1 MSSDNPQNAYS
12 GTPQPL
18 SPNDEKLYATLTHVG
33 GIFFSVI
40 PALIVFLV
48 FKDRGPF
55 IRAHS
60 LTALNFQLT
69 MLIAAAIG
77 SMLTIVGIGFL
88 VLGAVSIAI
97 LVFSIIAAVAA
108 NNGQFYSYP
117 LTIPFVK

>member
-1 MSSDNPQNAYS
+1 MSSDTPQNAYS
-12 GTPQPL
+12 GAPQPL
-18 SPNDEKLYATLTHVG
+18 SPNDEKLYATLTHIG

-60 LTALNFQLT
+60 VTALNFQLT
-69 MLIAAAIG
+69 MLIAAAVG
-77 SMLTIVGIGFL
+77 SVLIFVLVGFL
-88 VLGAVSIAI
+88 VLGAVSIAV
-97 LVFSIIAAVAA
+97 LVFSIIAAVAS
-108 NNGQFYSYP
+108 NNGQYYSYP

>member
-1 MSSDNPQNAYS
+1 MSSDNFQNPYS
-12 GTPQPL
+12 GSPQPL
-18 SPNDEKLYATLTHVG
+18 SPNDEKLYATLTHIG

-60 LTALNFQLT
+60 VTALNFQLT

-77 SMLTIVGIGFL
+77 SVLTIILVGFL
-88 VLGAVSIAI
+88 ILGAVSIAI

-108 NNGQFYSYP
+108 NNGQYYTYP

>member
-1 MSSDNPQNAYS
+1 MSSDNPHNAYS
-12 GTPQPL
+12 SAPQPL
-18 SPNDEKLYATLTHVG
+18 SPSDEKLYATLTHIG

-60 LTALNFQLT
+60 VTALNFQLT

-77 SMLTIVGIGFL
+77 SVLTLVLVGFL
-88 VLGAVSIAI
+88 VLAAVSIAV

-108 NNGQFYSYP
+108 NNGQYYTYP
-117 LTIPFVK
+117 LTIAFVK

>member
-1 MSSDNPQNAYS
+1 M
-12 GTPQPL
+12 L
-18 SPNDEKLYATLTHVG
+18 
-33 GIFFSVI
+33 

-60 LTALNFQLT
+60 VTALNFQLT
-69 MLIAAAIG
+69 MLIAAAVG
-77 SMLTIVGIGFL
+77 SVLVFVLIGFL

-108 NNGQFYSYP
+108 NNGQYYRYP

>member
-1 MSSDNPQNAYS
+1 MSSDNSHNAYS
-12 GTPQPL
+12 GAPQPL
-18 SPNDEKLYATLTHVG
+18 SPNDEKLYATLTHIG
-33 GIFFSVI
+33 GIFFSVL

-55 IRAHS
+55 IRAHRV
-60 LTALNFQLT
+60 TALNFQLT
-69 MLIAAAIG
+69 MLIAAAVG
-77 SMLTIVGIGFL
+77 SVLVFVLIGFL

-108 NNGQFYSYP
+108 NNGQYYRYP

>member
-18 SPNDEKLYATLTHVG
+18 SPNDEKLYATLTHIG

-40 PALIVFLV
+40 PALIVFRG

-60 LTALNFQLT
+60 LTALNFHLT

-77 SMLTIVGIGFL
+77 TMLTIVGIGFL

>member
-77 SMLTIVGIGFL
+77 TMLTIVGIGFL

>member
-1 MSSDNPQNAYS
+1 MSSDTPQNAYS
-12 GTPQPL
+12 GSPQPL
-18 SPNDEKLYATLTHVG
+18 SPNDEKLYATLTHIG

-60 LTALNFQLT
+60 VTALNFQLT
-69 MLIAAAIG
+69 MLIAAAVG
-77 SMLTIVGIGFL
+77 SVLIIVLVGFL
-88 VLGAVSIAI
+88 VLGAVSIAV

-108 NNGQFYSYP
+108 NNGQYYSYP

>member
-12 GTPQPL
+12 GAPQPL
-18 SPNDEKLYATLTHVG
+18 SPADEKLYATLTHIG
-33 GIFFSVI
+33 GIFLSVI

-60 LTALNFQLT
+60 VTALNFQLT

-77 SMLTIVGIGFL
+77 SVLIIVLVGFL

-108 NNGQFYSYP
+108 NNGQYYRYP